1 LVICAPSSPTRLAI
15 SCREI
20 STLSSVMAFHIKLRN
35 VAGTTAFRPGA
46 WMPWFLCELRETLA
60 LSAVNFCYRRVRRE
74 RPRSAQKKA
83 SLRVSEHQPNKDLI
97 L

>member
-1 LVICAPSSPTRLAI
+1 VICAPSSLTRFAI

-35 VAGTTAFRPGA
+35 VACTTAFRLRASMPG
-46 WMPWFLCELRETLA
+46 FRLRLSEHAA
-60 LSAVNFCYRRVRRE
+60 LSAVKVFYRRVRKE
-74 RPRSAQKKA
+74 RSRSAQRNDA
-83 SLRVSEHQPNKDLI
+83 QLVRPSTNEDFI